1 LLGQWKNYDEL
12 EESLCFDELLATIN
26 AMRERERRDR
36 IFFAALQGVDLD
48 DDVEQA
54 PTAENDIVKLNGY
67 SAMQEGFGIGMGLGY
82 MEVGE

>member
-1 LLGQWKNYDEL
+1 MLGQWKNYDEL